1 VNVRNLRPV
10 ARPYDHEQ
18 EHNVW
23 VQLSPIEW
31 SVLVAGAERSTLVAA
46 REVAANVAEQVM
58 AVQLARFAADIAD
71 ANHDYPEG
79 AA

>member
-1 VNVRNLRPV
+1 MIRHLRHI

-18 EHNVW
+18 EQNVW
-23 VQLSPIEW
+23 VQLTPIEW
-31 SVLVAGAERSTLVAA
+31 SVLVAGAERSSLVAA
-46 REVAANVAEQVM
+46 REVAANVAEQVI
-58 AVQLARFAADIAD
+58 AVQLARFNADIAD